1 MDLSR
6 TYIAVEMQKDKT
18 LLIRRLIL
26 IVALACLGSA
36 GCKKASDDVHIETK
50 NPKVA
55 ASQLE
60 KAFSSAPPELA
71 EHAKTAAQAM
81 EAGEYERAISSL
93 EVVRGNE
100 NLTLEQGIAVHSS
113 VVSMET
119 KLIQAIQAGDPNAKR
134 AYELLKALKRN

>member
-1 MDLSR
+1 MIQLNMSSL
-6 TYIAVEMQKDKT
+6 IAT
-18 LLIRRLIL
+18 ALTCIAT
-26 IVALACLGSA
+26 VALVFT
-36 GCKKASDDVHIETK
+36 GCKRSADDVHIETK

-60 KAFSSAPPELA
+60 QAFSSAAPELA
-71 EHAKTAAQAM
+71 EHAKAAAQAM
-81 EAGEYERAISSL
+81 QAGQYERAISSL

-113 VVSMET
+113 IVSMEA